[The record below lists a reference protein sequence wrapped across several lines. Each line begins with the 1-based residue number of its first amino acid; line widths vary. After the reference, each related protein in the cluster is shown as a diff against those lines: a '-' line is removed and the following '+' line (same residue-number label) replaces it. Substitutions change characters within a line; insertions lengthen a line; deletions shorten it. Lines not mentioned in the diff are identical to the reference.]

1 MNLIF
6 QTEEKKYAQ
15 ELNISAVIA
24 LAHIDYMLELNY
36 PEYTGVRM
44 NKKIRA
50 KLVKLRKIS
59 ELDDSS
65 NNRSRFFL
73 YKELADRMGDGKVY
87 FGPTMPLFYSMP
99 DIVFCANENGQAL
112 DLPEKFVKTLDHA
125 TSFVSPPN
133 LNEMDPPN
141 LNKMGYKWF
150 ALILVQW
157 HHSNQAGEVFGIVRF
172 KANLLIKL
180 GYEVRIIQ
188 PKNLQRWTQQGQLM
202 KSDITYITNAMNQD
216 KYLQK

>member
-1 MNLIF
+1 
-6 QTEEKKYAQ
+6 
-15 ELNISAVIA
+15 
-24 LAHIDYMLELNY
+24 
-36 PEYTGVRM
+36 
-44 NKKIRA
+44 
-50 KLVKLRKIS
+50 
-59 ELDDSS
+59 
-65 NNRSRFFL
+65 
-73 YKELADRMGDGKVY
+73 MG
-87 FGPTMPLFYSMP
+87 
-99 DIVFCANENGQAL
+99 AL
-112 DLPEKFVKTLDHA
+112 DLPEKFVKTLDDA
-125 TSFVSPPN
+125 TEFVR
-133 LNEMDPPN
+133 PPN

-157 HHSNQAGEVFGIVRF
+157 HHSNQAGEVFGIIRF